1 MTIYKNRLEAVV
13 PQVSQVPQVPEVPHV
28 PEVPQIPQVLYFDPY
43 LYYVV
48 QFNESN

>member
-13 PQVSQVPQVPEVPHV
+13 PQVSQVPQVPEVPQ
-28 PEVPQIPQVLYFDPY
+28 VPQVPQVLYFDPY

-48 QFNESN
+48 HFNESN

>member
-13 PQVSQVPQVPEVPHV
+13 PQVSQVPQVPEVPQV
-28 PEVPQIPQVLYFDPY
+28 PQVLYFDPY

-48 QFNESN
+48 HFNESN